1 MFSARAPPNPRLTK
15 IFTGLHTTLTF
26 HDINSAKNQVHF
38 EHYAGRLEATH
49 FEESSVYVTFS
60 ALVGHK
66 PTVTALDPQLQEL
79 AEDGQ
84 FQTATQEVYVLDGD
98 VDDLPGKLEMYIKK
112 MASVFYDRERSD
124 FIKPTLGIAAEL
136 SLQKSV
142 RTWLLV
148 LPMSERNLDSNI

>member
-1 MFSARAPPNPRLTK
+1 M
-15 IFTGLHTTLTF
+15 
-26 HDINSAKNQVHF
+26 
-38 EHYAGRLEATH
+38 
-49 FEESSVYVTFS
+49 
-60 ALVGHK
+60 GHK

-98 VDDLPGKLEMYIKK
+98 MDDLPGKLEMYIKK

-142 RTWLLV
+142 RT
-148 LPMSERNLDSNI
+148 SQ